1 MQSFIM
7 MSKNHWLVKLIYLL
21 PDNYQK
27 NFKAKFKERKSS
39 YMENNEKLIETEEK
53 RINGLL
59 DNCQRTLL
67 VIK

>member
-1 MQSFIM
+1 
-7 MSKNHWLVKLIYLL
+7 
-21 PDNYQK
+21 
-27 NFKAKFKERKSS
+27 
-39 YMENNEKLIETEEK
+39 MENNEKLIETEEK